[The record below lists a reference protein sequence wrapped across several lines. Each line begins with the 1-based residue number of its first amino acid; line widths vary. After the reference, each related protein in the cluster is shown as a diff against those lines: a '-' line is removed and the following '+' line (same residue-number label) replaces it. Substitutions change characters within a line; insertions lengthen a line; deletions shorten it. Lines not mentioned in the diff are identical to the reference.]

1 MAESKNQLQQILD
14 DILQDKNTNLTP
26 DNLKQGVTCL
36 GIKGNLQEGID
47 TSDATAKIAQ
57 RVPPQTHGMQ
67 HLD

>member
-36 GIKGNLQEGID
+36 GIRGNLQEGID
-47 TSDATAKIAQ
+47 KLIEAKDNTVDAVGEYIKK
-57 RVPPQTHGMQ
+57 
-67 HLD
+67 DKE